1 MVKKSI
7 EFPMPTKME
16 GTAMPTQFSLQRIDW
31 MVTLRALDIHGYATL
46 PGLISEAQCL
56 ELAAAEATEVTTLE
70 TLSGVGAGFCQG
82 SVCMLVNPCSVVGY
96 LEALLYP
103 PLNLLANVWSERSGS
118 SYRFPAS
125 PQALVT
131 ECAEWGQHRTLSYL
145 SCYGVDDGE
154 RLHHC
159 VRGEQ
164 RVFPFQAVVLL
175 SSTEHDFLGGEL
187 LIARQDERAPTA
199 TFNVQAQQGDVVLLA
214 VKRKPRR
221 EAGDLVWS
229 TLRHGV
235 QPVRSGQRK
244 ALNLVFHRGN
254 GSDEDFSSPERYA
267 RAGPGVS
274 LADFGPG
281 IASQDIGVSHE

>member
-7 EFPMPTKME
+7 ECAMSTHMD
-16 GTAMPTQFSLQRIDW
+16 GTAVPTQSSLQRIDW
-31 MVTLRALDIHGYATL
+31 RVTLRALDIHGYATL

-82 SVCMLVNPCSVVGY
+82 SVCMLVNPCAVVGY

-145 SCYGVDDGE
+145 SCYGVDDCE

-164 RVFPFQAVVLL
+164 RVFPFQAIVLL
-175 SSTEHDFLGGEL
+175 SRAEQDFVGGQL
-187 LIARQDERAPTA
+187 SITRQDERTPTA
-199 TFNVQAQQGDVVLLA
+199 SFSVQAQQGDVVLLA

-221 EAGDLVWS
+221 EAGELVWS
-229 TLRHGV
+229 TLRHAV

-254 GSDEDFSSPERYA
+254 GSDENFSPPERYP
-267 RAGPGVS
+267 RTGPGVS
-274 LADFGPG
+274 LADFGAG
-281 IASQDIGVSHE
+281 IASQDIGVSHK